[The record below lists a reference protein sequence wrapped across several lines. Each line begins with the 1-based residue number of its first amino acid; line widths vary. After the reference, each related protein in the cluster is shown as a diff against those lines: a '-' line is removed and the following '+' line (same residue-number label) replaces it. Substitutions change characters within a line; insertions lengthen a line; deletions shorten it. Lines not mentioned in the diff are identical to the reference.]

1 MSISRARIFAV
12 GMTVAAA
19 AVFGSTTPVHAA
31 AKADGD
37 ALVKAPAHATARL
50 DPPPSVDP
58 AASHTSTPAGKA
70 GHKEPPLMPGQ
81 ISTAALTY
89 FYGTSYQYAVA
100 DGMSAN
106 MTVAQP
112 FLASADFHT
121 LAEMAAQSA
130 DGRQIVE
137 VGWTVDRGLNGDT
150 KPRLFVY
157 HWVDRTPSCYNG
169 CGFVQYS
176 PTIQPGAW
184 LGNGTHSFTIQH
196 YQGNWWI
203 RLNSEWIGYFP
214 DSLWG
219 GRYTRTGLHQ
229 WFGEVAANSGAPCT
243 DMGNGLFASS
253 TSATSI
259 SAMSNINGPAVSKST
274 SATSPA
280 FYSALSTGTASMR
293 YGGPGA
299 C

>member
-1 MSISRARIFAV
+1 MLTV
-12 GMTVAAA
+12 GVFTAAA
-19 AVFGSTTPVHAA
+19 TVVGLATPAQAA
-31 AKADGD
+31 TIADD
-37 ALVKAPAHATARL
+37 APVKAPAHAAAWL
-50 DPPPSVDP
+50 DPPSVDS
-58 AASHTSTPAGKA
+58 ATAKTSTPAGRT
-70 GHKEPPLMPGQ
+70 GRKERPPMPGE
-81 ISTAALTY
+81 ITIAAAY
-89 FYGTSYQYAVA
+89 FYGTSSQFAVA
-100 DGMSAN
+100 DGMFAN

-112 FLASADFHT
+112 FLSTTDFHT
-121 LAEMAAQSA
+121 LAELAAESA

-150 KPRLFVY
+150 NPRLFVF
-157 HWVDRTPSCYNG
+157 HWVDGVATCYNG

-176 PTIQPGAW
+176 ATIRPGAW

-196 YQGNWWI
+196 YQTNWWI

-229 WFGEVAANSGAPCT
+229 WFGEVAANFGAPCT

-253 TSATSI
+253 ASAASI
-259 SAMSNINGPAVSKST
+259 SGMSNINGPAVNKST
-274 SATSPA
+274 SATTPA
-280 FYSALSTGTASMR
+280 YYSAMSTGSTSMR